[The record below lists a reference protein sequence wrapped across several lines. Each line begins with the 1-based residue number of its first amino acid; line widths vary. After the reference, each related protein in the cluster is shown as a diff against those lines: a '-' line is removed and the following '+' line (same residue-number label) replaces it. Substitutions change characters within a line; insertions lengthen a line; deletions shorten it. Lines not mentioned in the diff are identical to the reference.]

1 MVKGMISA
9 DLNKKHHCPW
19 TTIDLCPW
27 YYRKIYKVNQM
38 LEGKVLKH
46 FYERE
51 GCLREGGRDRD
62 GHRRSVDC
70 ICK

>member
-1 MVKGMISA
+1 MDNYRLVFM
-9 DLNKKHHCPW
+9 
-19 TTIDLCPW
+19 

-62 GHRRSVDC
+62 RQRRSVDC